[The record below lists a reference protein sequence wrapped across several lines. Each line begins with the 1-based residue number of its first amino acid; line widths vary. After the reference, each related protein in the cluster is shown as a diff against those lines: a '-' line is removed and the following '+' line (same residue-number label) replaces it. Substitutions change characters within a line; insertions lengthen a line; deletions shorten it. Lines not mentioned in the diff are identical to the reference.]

1 MVTIKAFKSN
11 LSKDGKPFISLELVG
26 GLEMVQSSNS
36 GKFYCTQRRAFIPAT
51 FDEDTAKLLV
61 GTQLQGDIIRVS
73 CDPYQYTVKATGE
86 VITLQHSFGYQPT
99 PSGAVVTMER
109 RELVED

>member
-1 MVTIKAFKSN
+1 MVTVKSFKTN
-11 LSKDGKPFISLELVG
+11 QSKDGRQFVSLELAG
-26 GLEMVQSSNS
+26 GLEMVQSSNT

-61 GTQLQGDIIRVS
+61 GSQIQGDIIRVS
-73 CDPYQYTVKATGE
+73 CEPYMFTVKATGE

-99 PSGAVVTMER
+99 PVSEIITMEHK
-109 RELVED
+109 EFVEA